1 VISFVAR
8 RYDTAQTVRVRMERG
23 TIHSINSATDS
34 ADAELDLPWAAPGLI
49 DLQVNGFGGIA
60 FNAPMLSPEQ
70 IEQVS
75 LAMDAQGVTGYC
87 PTVTTDGWQTLAHAV
102 ATIGRA
108 IRTIPA
114 VAERV
119 LGIHLEG
126 PYICPDDGPRGA
138 HPRQHV
144 RAPDWDEFQRLQEL
158 AAGHIRIVT
167 LSPEYD
173 AAPAFIRQAVAQGV
187 LVAIG
192 HTNADSAQIR
202 AAVDAGA
209 RLSTHLGNG
218 AHGQIRRH
226 PNYIWDQLAEDRLVA
241 SLIVDGHHLPPSVV
255 KSFLRAKTPQRCIL
269 VSDITSMAGLP
280 PGQYEDTSLGA
291 VEVLD
296 DGRLVIAGQRQLLA
310 GAALPITA
318 GLANVLRYTEHGL
331 QVAVDM
337 ASQGPA
343 ALIGHPPSRLE
354 AGSRADLTLF
364 RLPIPADRSEI
375 GSVQVVATIR
385 GGRVAWGE
393 LPGGSTDNPRG

>member
-1 VISFVAR
+1 MDGA
-8 RYDTAQTVRVRMERG
+8 
-23 TIHSINSATDS
+23 TIAAIDALPDS
-34 ADAELDLPWAAPGLI
+34 GDAECRLPWLAPGLI
-49 DLQVNGFGGIA
+49 DLQVNGFGGVA
-60 FNAPMLSPEQ
+60 FNSPMLSPEQ
-70 IEQVS
+70 VAQVGLS
-75 LAMDAQGVTGYC
+75 MDAHGVTGYC
-87 PTVTTDGWQTLAHAV
+87 PTVTTDGWQTLAHSM
-102 ATIGRA
+102 ATIGLA

-138 HPRQHV
+138 HPRPHV

-158 AAGHIRIVT
+158 AEGHIRIVT
-167 LSPEYD
+167 LSPEYE
-173 AAPAFIRQAVAQGV
+173 AAPAFIRRAVAQGV

-192 HTNADSAQIR
+192 HTNANSEQIR

-280 PGQYEDTSLGA
+280 PGRYEDTSLGA
-291 VEVLD
+291 VEVLN
-296 DGRLVIAGQRQLLA
+296 DGRLVIAGQQQLLA

-318 GLANVLRYTEHGL
+318 GLDNVLRFTEHGL
-331 QVAVDM
+331 RVAVEM
-337 ASQGPA
+337 ASLGPA
-343 ALIGHPPSRLE
+343 ALIGHPSGRLE
-354 AGSRADLTLF
+354 TGSRADLTLF
-364 RLPIPADRSEI
+364 RLPISADGSQV
-375 GSVQVVATIR
+375 GSVEIVATVR
-385 GGRVAWGE
+385 GGRLVWGE
-393 LPGGSTDNPRG
+393 LLGESVDVPRG

>member
-1 VISFVAR
+1 MDGA
-8 RYDTAQTVRVRMERG
+8 
-23 TIHSINSATDS
+23 TIAAIDALPDWG
-34 ADAELDLPWAAPGLI
+34 DAERSPPWLAPGLI

-60 FNAPMLSPEQ
+60 FNSPMLSPEQ
-70 IEQVS
+70 VAQVS
-75 LAMDAQGVTGYC
+75 LSMDSLGVTGYC
-87 PTVTTDGWQTLAHAV
+87 PTVTTDGWQTLAHSM
-102 ATIGRA
+102 ATIGLA
-108 IRTIPA
+108 IRTIPT

-138 HPRQHV
+138 HPRAHV

-158 AAGHIRIVT
+158 AEGHIRIVT
-167 LSPEYD
+167 LSPEYE
-173 AAPAFIRQAVAQGV
+173 AAPTFVSRAVAQGV

-192 HTNADSAQIR
+192 HTNADSTQIR

-280 PGQYEDTSLGA
+280 PGQYEATSLGA

-310 GAALPITA
+310 GAASPITA

-331 QVAVDM
+331 RVAVEM
-337 ASQGPA
+337 ASLGPA
-343 ALIGHPPSRLE
+343 ALIGHPTGRLE

-364 RLPIPADRSEI
+364 RLPISADGSQV
-375 GSVQVVATIR
+375 GSVEMVATVR
-385 GGRVAWGE
+385 SGRLVWGE
-393 LPGGSTDNPRG
+393 LPGEFVAVPRG